1 LRDIEHQMNQP
12 GFWDNQEQA
21 QEFVQ
26 EKKRVG
32 AVVTPL
38 DQVTGLID
46 DGGVLLE
53 LGEEDPAAVESDLAE
68 LTQQIDEILAK
79 VEFQLMLGGE
89 HDEGNA
95 IMKLA
100 PGAGGIDA
108 ADWAEILMRMYA
120 KWGDSMKFDVI
131 QEDYQAGEEAGI
143 RGATL
148 FFKGPYAYGHLKAE
162 QGVHRLVRIS
172 PFDGN
177 ARRQTSFASV
187 EILPDIE
194 DEITIVIEDKDI
206 RIDTYRA
213 SGAGGQH
220 VNKTDSAV
228 RITHLETGEVVQCQN
243 ERSQHKNKA
252 SAMKA
257 LRGKLFQ
264 LEEAKR
270 DEELAKFYGDRG
282 SITWGNQIRS
292 YVMHPYQMVKDL
304 RTSVETSD
312 INGVLDGDI
321 NKFIEA
327 YLKRRSES

>member
-1 LRDIEHQMNQP
+1 MTQP
-12 GFWDNQEQA
+12 GFWDNQELA
-21 QEFVQ
+21 QGLVQ
-26 EKKRVG
+26 EKKKFG
-32 AVVTPL
+32 AVVSPL
-38 DQVTGLID
+38 ERVASLID
-46 DGGVLLE
+46 DGDVLVE
-53 LGEEDPAAVESDLAE
+53 LGEEDADGVEADLCA
-68 LTQQIDEILAK
+68 LTKQIDEILAK
-79 VEFQLMLGGE
+79 LEFQLMLGGE
-89 HDEGNA
+89 HDAGNA

-108 ADWAEILMRMYA
+108 ADWAEMLLRMYA
-120 KWGDSMKFDVI
+120 KWGDSRDFEVI
-131 QEDYQAGEEAGI
+131 QEDYQAGEESGI
-143 RGATL
+143 RSATL
-148 FFKGPYAYGHLKAE
+148 FFKGPYAYGNLKAE

-187 EILPDIE
+187 EILPELDDNIE
-194 DEITIVIEDKDI
+194 IEIEDKDI

-228 RITHLETGEVVQCQN
+228 RITHLPTGEVVQCQN

-257 LRGKLFQ
+257 LRGKLYQ
-264 LEEAKR
+264 LEQAKR
-270 DEELAKFYGDRG
+270 DDELAKFYGDRG

-304 RTSVETSD
+304 RTNVETSD
-312 INGVLDGDI
+312 IDRVLNGDLD
-321 NKFIEA
+321 KFIEA
-327 YLKRRSES
+327 YLKGQE